1 MRLESYAFKLRCI
14 FIIKPAFIYQPL
26 HKHKMA
32 TNDEH
37 VIQYKG
43 DHEGR
48 VLTKLNRLRKRKV
61 FTDVTFKLEDGE
73 VSAQKSILAG
83 YSDYYEKMFT
93 SGFKEGI
100 NKDIEVKG
108 MKASILELLFT
119 FIYLQVIDI
128 SDKTVCQ
135 LYEASD
141 YLQFNDV
148 KTHCVSFF
156 NDALAVGNCLS
167 FRSFAQRY
175 QLLELVEKCDKFIV
189 DNLELVSKD
198 FKFMELSVDEA
209 EDLIA
214 LKQQQDSCQDSIFRT
229 ILNWIKHD
237 FKQCQQFIER
247 LFQLIDVKKLST
259 AFLEEVVEKSE
270 KWIKRTDYFLDIL
283 TPEYIT
289 RIKSNPLQEPGGA
302 REEATFGFMIVGGY
316 QGTEKLVQIYDIVG
330 KHLREITSTLY
341 ERDGST
347 SVKINNHVYTAGGYG
362 SNFVEC
368 LNLNQ
373 VDGDWYKVASM
384 KEQRWRAAS
393 AVLNDQMCVAGGL
406 DGGYTLSSVELYNPV
421 VNTWTNIASMK
432 TERRDHALVSYNGCL
447 YSFGGEDDY
456 SNRFNSME
464 SFDPREGQ
472 WKSLKP
478 MNEGRHGLC
487 GVVYNDEIY
496 AIGGLGLKSVERY
509 NIRTNTW
516 TNVGNLNHERCGS
529 CACVVNGKIYVIGG
543 GDAASKSIEAYDA
556 TINEWK
562 IETNMETPR
571 EDASVVAL

>member
-1 MRLESYAFKLRCI
+1 
-14 FIIKPAFIYQPL
+14 
-26 HKHKMA
+26 MA

-93 SGFKEGI
+93 SGFKEGF
-100 NKDIEVKG
+100 NEDIEIKG

-128 SDKTVCQ
+128 SNKTVCQ

-148 KTHCVSFF
+148 KEHCVSFF

-175 QLLELVEKCDKFIV
+175 QLLELVEKCDKFIR
-189 DNLELVSKD
+189 DNLELVSKEL
-198 FKFMELSVDEA
+198 KFMELSVDEA
-209 EDLIA
+209 EALIA
-214 LKQQQDSCQDSIFRT
+214 LKQQRDSCQDSIFRT

-237 FKQCQQFIER
+237 FKQRQQFIER

-289 RIKSNPLQEPGGA
+289 RIKSNPVPA
-302 REEATFGFMIVGGY
+302 PEATFGFMIVGGY

>member
-1 MRLESYAFKLRCI
+1 
-14 FIIKPAFIYQPL
+14 
-26 HKHKMA
+26 MA

-93 SGFKEGI
+93 SGFKEGF
-100 NKDIEVKG
+100 NEDIEIKG
-108 MKASILELLFT
+108 MKASILDLLFT

-128 SDKTVCQ
+128 SDKTVCK

-148 KTHCVSFF
+148 KEHCVSFF

-175 QLLELVEKCDKFIV
+175 QLLELVEKCDKFIR
-189 DNLELVSKD
+189 DNLELVSKKL
-198 FKFMELSVDEA
+198 KFMELSVDEA
-209 EDLIA
+209 EALIA
-214 LKQQQDSCQDSIFRT
+214 LKQQRDSCQDSIFRT

-237 FKQCQQFIER
+237 FKQRQQFIER

-283 TPEYIT
+283 TPEYIA
-289 RIKSNPLQEPGGA
+289 RIKSNPVQAPGGA
-302 REEATFGFMIVGGY
+302 REEATFEFMIVGGF
-316 QGTEKLVQIYDIVG
+316 GSENLVQIYDVVG

-341 ERDGST
+341 ERWGST
-347 SVKINNHVYTAGGYG
+347 SVKINNHVYTAGGDV
-362 SNFVEC
+362 SNSVEC

-373 VDGDWYKVASM
+373 VDGDWYEVASM
-384 KEQRWRAAS
+384 NKQRWHAAS
-393 AVLNDQMCVAGGL
+393 AVLNDQMCVAGGW
-406 DGGYTLSSVELYNPV
+406 DSGNVLSSVELYNPV

-432 TERRDHALVSYNGCL
+432 TERYQHALVSYNGRL
-447 YSFGGEDDY
+447 YTFGGYDDD
-456 SNRFNSME
+456 SNDLNSME
-464 SFDPREGQ
+464 SFDPREGK

-478 MNEGRHGLC
+478 MNEERYALC

-496 AIGGLGLKSVERY
+496 AIGGYGLKSVERY

-516 TNVGNLNHERCGS
+516 NNVSRLNLDRDGS

-562 IETNMETPR
+562 IETNMATPR
-571 EDASVVAL
+571 SYASVVAL